1 MSDARL
7 LVTGAR
13 VLTPG
18 GEWPRGWIAVR
29 GRRIAAMGQGEPPPG
44 TGAGADVL
52 AADGL
57 VAMPGFVDLHAHGA
71 VGVDVM
77 DADPDGLRR
86 MARFFA
92 RHGVTAWLPTTMTAA
107 GPDLE
112 RALEAVRTVAG
123 PVDGGA
129 TVLGA
134 YLEGPYLSPARLGA
148 QDGSLVRVADR
159 VEAARLLDPGVVR
172 VLAVA
177 PEIEGNRWLV
187 GEAAASG
194 VTVSAGHTD
203 ATYDQARQAVQDGVR
218 HVTHAFNAMR
228 PLGHREPG
236 MLGAA
241 LTLPELRCELVADN
255 VHVHPA
261 AMRLLLQAKGAG
273 GVVLVSDA
281 VRATGLPDG
290 AYTVGDRP
298 AIHMDGAIRL
308 ADGTLAG
315 SVLTLDR
322 ALGNLQAA
330 SGRPLAELWPAAS
343 RNAAQA
349 IGVDDAKGSLE
360 PGKDADLV
368 LLDPALRVVVTVAE
382 GSIVHGP
389 DHGTGARGGRW
400 GERAPPT
407 WTEDPGSHRHQQSQ
421 ESTS

>member
-1 MSDARL
+1 MTARL
-7 LVTGAR
+7 LVSGAR

-18 GEWPRGWIAVR
+18 GEWPRGWIAVE

-44 TGAGADVL
+44 DGTGADLL

-57 VAMPGFVDLHAHGA
+57 VALPGFIDLHVHGA
-71 VGVDVM
+71 VGVEVM

-92 RHGVTAWLPTTMTAA
+92 GHGVTAWLPSTMTAS
-107 GPDLE
+107 GPDTE
-112 RALEAVRTVAG
+112 RALEAVRAVAG

-134 YLEGPYLSPARLGA
+134 YLEGPYLNAAKAGA
-148 QDGSLVRVADR
+148 QDPAHIRPADR
-159 VEAARLLDPGVVR
+159 AEAMRLLGHGVASVL
-172 VLAVA
+172 VLA
-177 PEIEGNRWLV
+177 PEVEENRWLIT
-187 GEAAASG
+187 EATARG

-203 ATYDQARQAVQDGVR
+203 ATYEQALQAVEDGVR

-236 MLGAA
+236 LLGAA
-241 LTLPELRCELVADN
+241 LVMPELRCELIADN

-261 AMRLLLQAKGAG
+261 AMRLLFAAKGPA

-281 VRATGLPDG
+281 LRATGLPEG

-298 AIHMDGAIRL
+298 VFSMDGAIRL

-322 ALGNLQAA
+322 ALHNLQAA
-330 SGRPLAELWPAAS
+330 TGRPLTELWPAAS

-349 IGVDDAKGSLE
+349 IGVDDAKGTLE

-382 GSIVHGP
+382 GAVVHGG
-389 DHGTGARGGRW
+389 DHLQRHPAPAG
-400 GERAPPT
+400 RAPP
-407 WTEDPGSHRHQQSQ
+407 E
-421 ESTS
+421 

>member
-1 MSDARL
+1 MTARL
-7 LVTGAR
+7 LVSGAR

-18 GEWPRGWIAVR
+18 GEWPRGWIAVE

-44 TGAGADVL
+44 AGTGADLL

-57 VAMPGFVDLHAHGA
+57 VALPGFIDLHVHGA
-71 VGVDVM
+71 VGVEVM

-92 RHGVTAWLPTTMTAA
+92 GHGVTAWLPSTMTAS
-107 GPDLE
+107 GPDTE
-112 RALEAVRTVAG
+112 RALKAVRAVAG

-134 YLEGPYLSPARLGA
+134 YLEGPYLNPAKAGA
-148 QDGSLVRVADR
+148 QDPAHIRPADR
-159 VEAARLLDPGVVR
+159 AEAMRLLGPGVASVL
-172 VLAVA
+172 VLA
-177 PEIEGNRWLV
+177 PEVEENRWLIT
-187 GEAAASG
+187 EATARG

-203 ATYDQARQAVQDGVR
+203 ATYEQALQAVEDGVR

-236 MLGAA
+236 LLGAA
-241 LTLPELRCELVADN
+241 LVVPELRCELIADN
-255 VHVHPA
+255 IHVHPA
-261 AMRLLLQAKGAG
+261 AMRLLFAAKGPA

-281 VRATGLPDG
+281 LRATGLPEG
-290 AYTVGDRP
+290 ACTVGDRP
-298 AIHMDGAIRL
+298 VFSMDGAIRL

-322 ALGNLQAA
+322 ALHNLQAA
-330 SGRPLAELWPAAS
+330 TGRPLTELWPAAS

-349 IGVDDAKGSLE
+349 IGVDDAKGTLE

-382 GSIVHGP
+382 GAVVHGG
-389 DHGTGARGGRW
+389 DHLQRHPAPAG
-400 GERAPPT
+400 RAPP
-407 WTEDPGSHRHQQSQ
+407 E
-421 ESTS
+421 